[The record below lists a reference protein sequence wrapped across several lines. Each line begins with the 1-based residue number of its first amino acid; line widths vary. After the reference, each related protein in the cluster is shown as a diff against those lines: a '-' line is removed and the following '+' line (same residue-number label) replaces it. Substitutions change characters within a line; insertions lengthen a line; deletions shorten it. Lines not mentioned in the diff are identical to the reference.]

1 MRVPQLS
8 SGGIHTLI
16 LDTTYC
22 DPKFQLPTQEEAVQL
37 AVDAVLAE
45 SFNPKTLIL
54 VGTYGIG
61 KEKVLF
67 EIARAL
73 RRKVFVTPA
82 RRKMLECM
90 GFSEDD
96 MSLLTTNEA
105 AATVHDV
112 PLWSVSSSARM
123 QKLANFH
130 SHTYTTLV
138 AICPTGWVAGRQGST
153 AVKGRRSQRG
163 SLVRYEIPYSEH
175 SSFSELCSFVRQVN
189 PKKII
194 PSVGNSGNES
204 AAAMLSLLQRGC

>member
-1 MRVPQLS
+1 MPQLS
-8 SGGIHTLI
+8 RRAIHTLI

-37 AVDAVLAE
+37 AVDVALAE
-45 SFNPKTLIL
+45 AFNPKTLIL

-73 RRKVFVTPA
+73 RRRVFVAPA
-82 RRKMLECM
+82 KRKMLECM

-96 MSLLTTNEA
+96 LGLLTSNEA

-112 PLWSVSSSARM
+112 PLWSVSSLTRM
-123 QKLANFH
+123 QKLAHFH
-130 SHTYTTLV
+130 SRTYTTLV
-138 AICPTGWVAGRQGST
+138 AICPTGWVAGRQGNG
-153 AVKGRRSQRG
+153 AGKGRRSQRG
-163 SLVRYEIPYSEH
+163 SLVRYEVPYSEH
-175 SSFSELCSFVRQVN
+175 SSFSELCSFVRQID

-194 PSVGNSGNES
+194 PSVGNSGDES
-204 AAAMLSLLQRGC
+204 AAAMLALLQKGP